1 MLPALT
7 ARIFLDCLPLAG
19 MSPGAVLQD
28 RFKCREPITRSSQ
41 LAVRDLAALFDA
53 IGEQTPPS
61 FAGLCGRTVSTPH
74 LGVLGH
80 ALVNCR
86 DMHEF
91 FNCMEM
97 FSVVSGHPFAGRVT
111 TTQTHWTFEMTP
123 RVPLG
128 SRGFRLCGEATVV
141 GFVRFARQI
150 ADIRRLL
157 SHIEVPW
164 LADEACED
172 LGLPDGML
180 RFDGRAL
187 RFRGPIDSLS
197 IRLEGADPEVYEVC
211 VARCRQRLAAVNRS
225 LAVAQRVE
233 MVVVTSPRIPAAAD
247 VARQLG
253 IGARS
258 LFRALANEGTTFQSI
273 VDRCRRDRLEG
284 ALRSG
289 RYSQKELAWI
299 LGFADASCM
308 RRKFRDWTGGTISQ
322 WRTGQVGAALG

>member
-7 ARIFLDCLPLAG
+7 ARVFLDCLPLAG
-19 MSPGAVLQD
+19 LSPVALLQD
-28 RFKCREPITRSSQ
+28 RFGSREPITRSSQ
-41 LAVRDLAALFDA
+41 LAVRDLAALFET
-53 IGEQTPPS
+53 IGEQAPPS
-61 FAGLCGRTVSTPH
+61 FAGLCGRNVSTPH

-91 FNCMEM
+91 FTCMEM

-111 TTQTHWTFEMTP
+111 RTQTHWSFEMTP

-128 SRGFRLCGEATVV
+128 PRGLRLCGEATVI
-141 GFVRFARQI
+141 GFVRFAREI

-157 SHIEVPW
+157 SGIEVPW
-164 LADEACED
+164 LEDEASED
-172 LGLPDGML
+172 LDLPEGML
-180 RFDGRAL
+180 RFNSRSL
-187 RFRGPIDSLS
+187 RFRGPIDSLAT
-197 IRLEGADPEVYEVC
+197 RLAGADPEVYEVC
-211 VARCRQRLAAVNRS
+211 IARCRQRLAAVNRS
-225 LAVAQRVE
+225 LAVEQRVE
-233 MVVVTSPRIPAAAD
+233 MAVVTSPRIPAAAD

-289 RYSQKELAWI
+289 RYSQKELAWM

-322 WRTGQVGAALG
+322 WRSGQVAAALG